1 MAASTRLQ
9 AWQRELAT
17 QFRGLDA
24 RDPGQWP
31 SAPRLAAW
39 AGALVLALMLGWMLL
54 LAQAADAL
62 DAARARELALK
73 DTYRAKL
80 AQAVQIDALRQQKQ
94 AVQERVDRLEQQLP
108 DQAEMDALLSG
119 INQAGLARALSF
131 ELFKPGPVQLRDY
144 HADMPITIRVTGRY
158 HDLGGFA
165 ADLARLPR
173 IVSIQDIQL
182 TLQPEPPPRSDGRAR
197 APAHLLAMEATA
209 RTYRTLSAAELAEQ
223 QRARAAA
230 EAKAKGARK

>member
-1 MAASTRLQ
+1 MAATSRLQ
-9 AWQRELAT
+9 AWQHELAT
-17 QFRGLDA
+17 QFRGLDP

-39 AGALVLALMLGWMLL
+39 AVALVLTLLLGWVLL
-54 LAQAADAL
+54 LAQALEAL

-80 AQAVQIDALRQQKQ
+80 AQAVQIHPLRQQKQ

-197 APAHLLAMEATA
+197 APAQLLAMEATA
-209 RTYRTLSAAELAEQ
+209 RTYRTLSASELAEQ
-223 QRARAAA
+223 QRARVAA
-230 EAKAKGARK
+230 EAKTTGARK

>member
-1 MAASTRLQ
+1 MAAVSRLQ
-9 AWQRELAT
+9 TWQRELAA
-17 QFRGLDA
+17 QFRGLDP

-31 SAPRLAAW
+31 AAPRLAAW
-39 AGALVLALMLGWMLL
+39 AAALVLAVTAGWVFL
-54 LAQAADAL
+54 LADAVEAL

-80 AQAVQIDALRQQKQ
+80 AQAVQIDGLRQQKQ

-144 HADMPITIRVTGRY
+144 HAEMPITIRVTGRY
-158 HDLGGFA
+158 HELGAFA

-173 IVSIQDIQL
+173 IVSIQDIQMSL
-182 TLQPEPPPRSDGRAR
+182 LPETPSRSDSRSR
-197 APAHLLAMEATA
+197 PPVHLLSMEATA

-230 EAKAKGARK
+230 EARAKGGRK

>member
-1 MAASTRLQ
+1 MAAASRLQ
-9 AWQRELAT
+9 TWPREAAA
-17 QFRGLDA
+17 QFRGLDP

-31 SAPRLAAW
+31 VAPRLAAW
-39 AGALVLALMLGWMLL
+39 AAALL
-54 LAQAADAL
+54 LAVTAGWVLLLADAVAAL
-62 DAARARELALK
+62 DAARARELSLK

-80 AQAVQIDALRQQKQ
+80 AQAVQIDGLRQQKQ
-94 AVQERVDRLEQQLP
+94 TVQDRVDRLEQQLP

-119 INQAGLARALSF
+119 INQAGFARALSF

-144 HADMPITIRVTGRY
+144 HAEMPITIRVTGRY
-158 HDLGGFA
+158 HELGAFA

-182 TLQPEPPPRSDGRAR
+182 SLLPEAPSRADSRPR
-197 APAHLLAMEATA
+197 APAHLLSMEATA

-223 QRARAAA
+223 QRASAAA
-230 EAKAKGARK
+230 EARAKGARK